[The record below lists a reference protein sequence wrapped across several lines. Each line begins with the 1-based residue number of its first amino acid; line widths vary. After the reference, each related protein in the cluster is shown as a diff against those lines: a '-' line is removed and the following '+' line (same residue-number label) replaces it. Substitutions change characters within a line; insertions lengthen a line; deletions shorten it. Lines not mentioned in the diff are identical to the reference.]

1 MVDYTRTR
9 TPDIT
14 VYVLYFNPSRVHFF
28 FLFIFVV
35 PAATHNS
42 HFLSS
47 SICQSNGAMLGHRP
61 QGAFQSTLSWR
72 WGAGFTTRGDECSC
86 NCFSLSSSI
95 FSLAS
100 SSCCLCVRSFSIVL
114 RWSSFSSISFL
125 QGERNS
131 QESNKHTL
139 LTSTDLCQLKSCQSL
154 HAMILQ
160 SHTRAH
166 EMYTLH
172 FSNTIHMFMSFS
184 MVSICL
190 GDVIG

>member
-47 SICQSNGAMLGHRP
+47 SDQLC
-61 QGAFQSTLSWR
+61 TSWR